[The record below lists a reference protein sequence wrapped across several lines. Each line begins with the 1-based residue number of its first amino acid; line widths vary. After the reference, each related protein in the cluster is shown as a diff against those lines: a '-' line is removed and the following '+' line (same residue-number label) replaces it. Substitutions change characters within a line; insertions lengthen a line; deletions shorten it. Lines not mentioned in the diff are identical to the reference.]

1 MGQMRYANNIAVR
14 KSQRKRER
22 YLFRE
27 LGKDG
32 KLTLEW
38 FLKSGI

>member
-1 MGQMRYANNIAVR
+1 MGQIRYANNTAVR
-14 KSQRKRER
+14 KSKRKRER
-22 YLFRE
+22 DFLRE

-38 FLKSGI
+38 FLKNRI